1 MILQNTKYS
10 YDNLKFPVNFSENL
24 FSEISFVEFSKSSFI
39 SFKVGYN
46 STKMLNDG
54 VGDMWRRLSIILV
67 AITVLG
73 GMAAGFVWNKGLFG
87 VGNLTLNAGM
97 LDPANAGLQ
106 NRVNVLLIG
115 ADQRPEET
123 KFNTDS
129 LILAMVDPKTQR
141 VSLLSIPRDT
151 RISLPGHGYMKI
163 NSVAALTDLPTLQK
177 SVEDLTGQAIAGYV
191 QTNFQGFKKIIDTL
205 GGVTV
210 DVEKDMYYETG
221 DTEDGY
227 INLHK
232 GVQRLDGAKA
242 LQYARFRHDALADIS
257 RTARQQVVLKAVAKE
272 MFKLSTLPKLP
283 FLIPQLMQ
291 AVHTNLS
298 AKDILA
304 LSKVAVGF
312 ESSNVVSQTLPG
324 TFLDLDGVSYWKVDQ
339 IEVKKVVKNLLLGQ
353 TTDKV
358 IDQDN
363 VDLLKPVAPTP
374 SKPLPKV
381 PGNSQDPNGTRSSGY
396 QVFKP

>member
-1 MILQNTKYS
+1 
-10 YDNLKFPVNFSENL
+10 LK
-24 FSEISFVEFSKSSFI
+24 
-39 SFKVGYN
+39 
-46 STKMLNDG
+46 
-54 VGDMWRRLSIILV
+54 
-67 AITVLG
+67 
-73 GMAAGFVWNKGLFG
+73 
-87 VGNLTLNAGM
+87 
-97 LDPANAGLQ
+97 

-115 ADQRPEET
+115 ADQRPEEK

-129 LILAMVDPKTQR
+129 LILAMVDPDTR
-141 VSLLSIPRDT
+141 RISLLSIPRDT

-163 NSVAALTDLPTLQK
+163 NAVAALTDFPTLLESVQK
-177 SVEDLTGQAIAGYV
+177 LTGEPIAGYV
-191 QTNFQGFKKIIDTL
+191 QTNFQGFKKSIDTL
-205 GGVTV
+205 GGITV

-221 DTEDGY
+221 DIEDGY

-232 GVQRLDGAKA
+232 GVQRLDGSKA

-283 FLIPQLMQ
+283 FLISELMQ

-298 AKDILA
+298 AKDILR
-304 LSKVAVGF
+304 LTKVAVGF
-312 ESSNVVSQTLPG
+312 DSSNVVSQTLPG
-324 TFLDLDGVSYWKVDQ
+324 TFFEQDGVSYWKVDS
-339 IEVKKVVKNLLLGQ
+339 IEVKKVIRNLLQGK

-358 IDQDN
+358 IDQDK

-396 QVFKP
+396 QAIKV

>member
-1 MILQNTKYS
+1 
-10 YDNLKFPVNFSENL
+10 
-24 FSEISFVEFSKSSFI
+24 
-39 SFKVGYN
+39 
-46 STKMLNDG
+46 
-54 VGDMWRRLSIILV
+54 MWRKLGLILV

-73 GMAAGFVWNKGLFG
+73 GLTAGFIWNRGLFG
-87 VGNLTLNAGM
+87 VGNLASNVGL
-97 LDPANAGLQ
+97 LDLGNGGLK

-129 LILAMVDPKTQR
+129 LILAMVDPDTRR

-151 RISLPGHGYMKI
+151 RINLPGHGYMKI

-177 SVEDLTGQAIAGYV
+177 SVEDLTGQALAGYV

-272 MFKLSTLPKLP
+272 IFKLSTLPKLP

-298 AKDILA
+298 AKDIFA

-324 TFLDLDGVSYWKVDQ
+324 MFLDLEGVSYWKVDSS
-339 IEVKKVVKNLLLGQ
+339 EVKKVVQNLLQGK
-353 TTDKV
+353 TTNKV
-358 IDQDN
+358 IDQEN
-363 VDLLKPVAPTP
+363 VDLLKPVTPTP
-374 SKPLPKV
+374 RNPLPKV
-381 PGNSQDPNGTRSSGY
+381 PGNSQDPNGTKSSGY